1 MQSLRPWARRR
12 ALKSRA
18 LRKEGFLAVI
28 LPHNVNRVVVEADCS
43 FAEFRDR
50 YESMVPMQDNEK
62 VKALGASGKSWL
74 EILAE
79 VNASTKYGF
88 FIFWK
93 MDVMPIMRVA
103 GHNGECVEYLMGNY
117 TIAER
122 MFKHEPSVMLY
133 APLRTLIYTGK
144 AGRTLFAID
153 QPTTIFDSFG
163 DEAISEVGK
172 ELDDK
177 VIALLA
183 ALGVPHSPFAA

>member
-1 MQSLRPWARRR
+1 M
-12 ALKSRA
+12 
-18 LRKEGFLAVI
+18 I

-50 YESMVPMQDNEK
+50 YESTVPMQDNEK
-62 VKALGASGKSWL
+62 VKGLAASGKSVP
-74 EILAE
+74 EIVAE

-93 MDVMPIMRVA
+93 MDAMPIMRVA

-122 MFKHEPSVMLY
+122 MFKREPSVMLY
-133 APLRTLIYTGK
+133 APQRTLIYTGK
-144 AGRTLFAID
+144 AGRTQFAID
-153 QPTTIFDSFG
+153 QATTIFDSFD
-163 DEAISEVGK
+163 DEAISNVGK

-183 ALGVPHSPFAA
+183 ALGVSHSPFAA